1 MEFILSITFKF
12 INYEKQRYMKPLCEN
27 GNLYL
32 PPHNYKFSKNYF

>member
-27 GNLYL
+27 GNLIYHL
-32 PPHNYKFSKNYF
+32 

>member
-27 GNLYL
+27 GGGGGG
-32 PPHNYKFSKNYF
+32 